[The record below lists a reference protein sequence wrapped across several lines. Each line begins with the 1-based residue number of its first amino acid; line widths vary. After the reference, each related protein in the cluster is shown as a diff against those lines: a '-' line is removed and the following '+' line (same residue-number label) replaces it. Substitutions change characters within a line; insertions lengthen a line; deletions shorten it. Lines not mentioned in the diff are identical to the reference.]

1 MHNTSSH
8 IMNSFSFS
16 GCTYSIE
23 VPRLEAETELPLPT
37 TATPDLHLRHLHHSL
52 CQCQILNPLSEARDR
67 TCILVD
73 TSQVLNLLSHHGSS
87 PESAP
92 PPMHFFFFKRGRKT
106 WKCSSLEKESACS
119 STGPFEMW
127 YPLLLWRS
135 IHCPKCVHHYR

>member
-1 MHNTSSH
+1 MHKTSSH

-16 GCTYSIE
+16 GCICSIE

-37 TATPDLHLRHLHHSL
+37 TATPDLHLRYLHHSL

-73 TSQVLNLLSHHGSS
+73 TSQVLNLLSHHGNS

-92 PPMHFFFFKRGRKT
+92 PPMHFLKEEGKHESVRLWKRNLPAQAQVLL
-106 WKCSSLEKESACS
+106 KCDILCYCDVP
-119 STGPFEMW
+119 STV
-127 YPLLLWRS
+127 LNVS
-135 IHCPKCVHHYR
+135 ITTGKN